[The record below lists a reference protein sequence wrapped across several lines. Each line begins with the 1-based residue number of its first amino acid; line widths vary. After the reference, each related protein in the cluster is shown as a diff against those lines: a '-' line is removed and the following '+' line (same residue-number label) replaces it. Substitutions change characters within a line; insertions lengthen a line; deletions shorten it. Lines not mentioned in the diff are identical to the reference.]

1 MHHVIIGAM
10 HVPSLFHSFQ
20 LNPHVNAFHRN
31 FVNEVKRCDEMERKL
46 RFFEEQVIKEKGL
59 NRILNSV
66 SLENAASN
74 SASININELEVSGMQ
89 DEIN

>member
-1 MHHVIIGAM
+1 
-10 HVPSLFHSFQ
+10 
-20 LNPHVNAFHRN
+20 
-31 FVNEVKRCDEMERKL
+31 VNEVKRCDEMERKL